1 MSTPLVVT
9 HPCAL
14 VRDGLHQIFSK
25 SQFRPVQILPALNEE
40 AETYLKSAGICIWLI
55 GVREPGPATNEMVR
69 RVVAANPHVRAVI
82 LAASHAVEHIVP
94 ALESGACGF
103 LCQDIPSN
111 QLIKSLELIVLG
123 QTVTHPQFHLMAL
136 AHTADAALEPGD
148 FGLRTEP
155 PGNGSYPPNGS
166 YAANGSGAA
175 NGNYPPNG
183 SYTPNGRSSALQ
195 YADARPPAFAQGA
208 PGAGQLRPSNEGAV
222 GDVSRNLSRREMS
235 ILRTLTEGASNKIIA
250 RKLVITESTVKV
262 HMKAILRKLRLQN
275 RTQAAIWAR
284 THLQD
289 LAA

>member
-1 MSTPLVVT
+1 MSTPLVIT

-25 SQFRPVQILPALNEE
+25 SQFRPVQILPALNDE
-40 AETYLKSAGICIWLI
+40 AESYLRSAGICIWLI
-55 GVREPGPATNEMVR
+55 GVTQPGPEINAMVR
-69 RVVAANPHVRAVI
+69 RVVTANPHVRAVI
-82 LAASHAVEHIVP
+82 LAAHHTAEHIVP

-123 QTVTHPQFHLMAL
+123 QTVTHPQFHQM
-136 AHTADAALEPGD
+136 
-148 FGLRTEP
+148 
-155 PGNGSYPPNGS
+155 
-166 YAANGSGAA
+166 
-175 NGNYPPNG
+175 
-183 SYTPNGRSSALQ
+183 
-195 YADARPPAFAQGA
+195 AFAQAAAAAQQSGVLAAATELPASGGYSANGELPA
-208 PGAGQLRPSNEGAV
+208 PRYFDAHPVMPVQGMTTMNQGLATIQPLHPSSERAAGDAGIS
-222 GDVSRNLSRREMS
+222 LSRREMA

-284 THLQD
+284 THLHD

>member
-1 MSTPLVVT
+1 MSTPLVIT

-25 SQFRPVQILPALNEE
+25 SQFRPVQILPALNDE
-40 AETYLKSAGICIWLI
+40 AESYLRSAGICIWLI
-55 GVREPGPATNEMVR
+55 GVTQPGPEINAMVR
-69 RVVAANPHVRAVI
+69 RVVMANPHVRAVI
-82 LAASHAVEHIVP
+82 LAAHHTAEHIVP

-123 QTVTHPQFHLMAL
+123 QTVTHPQFHQM
-136 AHTADAALEPGD
+136 
-148 FGLRTEP
+148 
-155 PGNGSYPPNGS
+155 
-166 YAANGSGAA
+166 
-175 NGNYPPNG
+175 
-183 SYTPNGRSSALQ
+183 
-195 YADARPPAFAQGA
+195 AFAQAAAAAAQQSGDLTATTALPVSGGYSVNGGSPA
-208 PGAGQLRPSNEGAV
+208 PRYFDGQPVMPAQGMAPMGQGLSAVQQLHPSQDRAAGDAGIS
-222 GDVSRNLSRREMS
+222 LSRREMA